1 MEKVLKLYT
10 FIDGVNDT
18 PFPNSDNQAFL
29 TTFKYN
35 AKRMGDVFPTIQ
47 GTLMYPQC
55 LDDAL
60 KGNRVYVI
68 FNDEKYFLKQ
78 TPPSSYSNE
87 DTRYKHELVFESQRS
102 ILGSTYF
109 YDVVVEGENV
119 VNDKPVSNST
129 KFDFYG
135 NLSQFIQRLNY
146 SFQYSNIDY
155 SVVIDSGISSENKKI
170 EFEDSYFI
178 DVLQEAYA
186 QYDVPYYFV
195 GNVIHFGYSQNKI
208 DNVFKVGINNALL
221 SIQKNNAN
229 TKIVNRITGV
239 GSSENIP
246 YYYPNEDAKGVV
258 DILYND
264 ESNSASIV
272 NKQKFKK
279 VKLNDTFKYL
289 DIRAKEVYLNDNN
302 YEHQGNLVQIEDNRY
317 YLGDISLSFTIE
329 KYIDTYFDISYTNG
343 NENDEVVV
351 MLYKGNDL
359 IINDIPF
366 GTYTRK
372 YNPSNYRI
380 VINLN
385 FVSDTSDID
394 IERILSRFNIQVY
407 QQEQAIKGW
416 FLNETKNVDLNDYG
430 IQVASDTPSNDDTI
444 SFKQVSYIIPQ
455 PNLMPPIY
463 RNTQGDDRFYNATNE
478 TYPLNDDSY
487 YSFENPFSVGNPKE
501 HKENFD
507 DIKPSIKGMV
517 NANNLRIDMFSEFA
531 YDTNDNDEFDE
542 EGNYLHPY
550 FFAKLRKFDGDF
562 GFNLF
567 DHAIESG
574 AMTISMTSGSCGSCN
589 FEIGVD
595 ENTQKNIVQ
604 VDDNGNLKRD
614 SNGNVIRRGTPQAR
628 QNDTQNYEVWIA
640 LKKDID
646 TFGVVMPNATY
657 NYKPSVGDTFVII
670 NIDLPQSYVLS
681 AENALKDALIKYM
694 YENNSEKFNFAIT
707 FSRIYFEENPSSL
720 ATLNENSEI
729 TIEYNDKT
737 YELFISD
744 YTYTMSDDRPLP
756 EIKVSL
762 FDSLEI
768 RKNVIQSLQTNI
780 ATLQSTKANK
790 ATSLAAYGIQ
800 DAKISKKGTISLGSK
815 SVAPITQHQEL
826 RTLTITSNGKP
837 IGEYNPNSETTI
849 EIGEIDMDNYLPI
862 EGGTITDSLHI
873 TNKLSMGTLVIPNAE
888 GVVGEHTLMI
898 GEVGTG
904 ADTPEG
910 GGGTADFSQIKV
922 YDTNDVLLGNGS
934 SSGKITIVP
943 YPVIPTKVSAFEN
956 DEGYLK
962 EGDISNELESK
973 VDKVDGK
980 GLSTEDFTT
989 ALKTKLEG
997 LSNYDDTAIN
1007 KSIEGLQGQI
1017 DTLVSG
1023 DAATAIESFNEI
1035 IAFLD
1040 GVEDTET
1047 LEGIIAAIE
1056 QQIADKVSTETFNAL
1071 ATRVGIAETK
1081 ITNLGTRADGLQ
1093 GNIEDLQDDVA
1104 SILDDYLSKA
1114 NGGTIKGAV
1123 TIQAALKM
1131 NTLYL
1136 PNSNN
1141 TPSDYTLSIGSLGSG
1156 ADTPEGGSG
1165 IAQVTINVNGS
1176 PYKTDANGV
1185 VTLPN
1190 YPTIPTW
1197 ATLEGKPTLAAVATS
1212 GKYSDLSGTPTI
1224 PTTLKNPYAL
1234 TFGSKTYDGSVAR
1247 TITAADLGALTS
1259 HQDTSHLLSKTDAAN
1274 TYQPKITTANPLP
1287 YSLVSGTPNLGDLAY
1302 LSSISWN
1309 KITSDKPTTLAGYGI
1324 TDKVAYRE
1332 TGNNF
1337 IHNTNEF
1344 TFAAPAYSSYI
1355 WMNYR
1360 TASGSLDGAITEY
1373 RFAKGAGLSYADIRA
1388 AKYIVNDGTS
1398 SQFLKADGSL
1408 DSTSY
1413 LPLSGG
1419 TMANNAGISWAYN
1432 VHSWNDAVDGFE
1444 CISTTKDAFGYY
1456 SGISYKGYYGLQ
1468 IRAYGGNTDS
1478 IEVRGRND
1486 LSWGTWRTL
1495 IHSGNIGSYALFRY
1509 TPVTLNQNHN
1519 LNDYVKGYYSY
1530 SNAYNPSNSYGTN
1543 TAVLALQ
1550 SSRTVDT
1557 WQIAFN
1563 GNGINDTTG
1572 PDIAVRGN
1580 FANQGWTSWYQ
1591 LATTSSNVASATKL
1605 QTARTIWGQSFDGTG
1620 NVNGSLYGVTN
1631 IFFEPTNTYGIYKGS
1646 NYSEVLTV
1654 DDIAIYAKKTILGG
1668 AGNVGIGTI
1677 SPSYKLDVNGQTR
1690 IVSSPFAGLVIHRQ
1704 GSTSTLG
1711 SAISLS
1717 TDYAQLGVM
1726 GWNQYNEFKLQDG
1739 EGNKFFYGGKDGI
1752 TIDAKLYAPQGASV
1766 DTLTIA
1772 NQGATAHIKFSRA
1785 NFNYIDTPI
1794 NGSLAFTFGTQ
1805 SQAGSTMYIANGSVN
1820 VNGNISAT
1828 SGISINND
1836 EWAAFSVKR
1845 STLGVSSIG
1854 GIDGNGVYFAHVQ
1867 DRVTAYM
1874 YLKAGKGLQVSDNI
1888 SANGI
1893 QLPTSAP
1900 SNPVSGG
1907 YYLYVGTLGT
1917 GATIN

>member
-10 FIDGVNDT
+10 FVDGVNDT
-18 PFPNSDNQAFL
+18 PFPNSSNQAQLGAFR
-29 TTFKYN
+29 YN
-35 AKRMGDVFPTIQ
+35 AKRMGSVFPTIE
-47 GTLMYPQC
+47 GTLMYPKC
-55 LDDAL
+55 LDNEL
-60 KGNRVYVI
+60 QGKRIYVT
-68 FNDEKYFLKQ
+68 FNGEKYFLKQ
-78 TPPSSYSNE
+78 TPTNSYSN
-87 DTRYKHELVFESQRS
+87 DDVRYKHELVFESQRS

-135 NLSQFIQRLNY
+135 DLSQFVQRLNY

-170 EFEDSYFI
+170 AFEDSYFI

-264 ESNSASIV
+264 ESNNTSIV
-272 NKQKFKK
+272 DKQKFKK
-279 VKLNDTFKYL
+279 VKLNDTFKYI
-289 DIRAKEVYLNDNN
+289 DIRAKDVYLNDNN

-359 IINDIPF
+359 IINDMPF

-385 FVSDTSDID
+385 FVSNTNDID
-394 IERILSRFNIQVY
+394 IDRILSRFNIQVY

-444 SFKQVSYIIPQ
+444 SFKQVSYLIPQ

-463 RNTQGDDRFYNATNE
+463 RNTQGNDRFYNATNE
-478 TYPLNDDSY
+478 TYPFNDDSY

-531 YDTNDNDEFDE
+531 YDTNDNDEFNE

-729 TIEYNDKT
+729 TIEYNDKS

-744 YTYTMSDDRPLP
+744 YTYTMSDDKPLP

-780 ATLQSTKANK
+780 ATLQNTKANK

-800 DAKISKKGTISLGSK
+800 DAKISKKGTISLGNK

-862 EGGTITDSLHI
+862 AGGTITDSLHI

-888 GVVGEHTLMI
+888 GIVGEYTL
-898 GEVGTG
+898 EVGLLGAG

-910 GGGTADFSQIKV
+910 GGGGTTDFSQIKV
-922 YDTNDVLLGNGS
+922 YDTNGVLLGNGS

-943 YPVIPTKVSAFEN
+943 YPVVPTDVSAFNN
-956 DEGYLK
+956 DAGYLK
-962 EGDISNELESK
+962 AKDIEGK
-973 VDKVDGK
+973 VDKVEGK

-989 ALKTKLEG
+989 ALKTKLQG
-997 LSNYDDTAIN
+997 LSNYDDSAIN
-1007 KSIEGLQGQI
+1007 EAIEDIQGQI

-1056 QQIADKVSTETFNAL
+1056 QQIASKVSTETFNAL
-1071 ATRVGIAETK
+1071 V
-1081 ITNLGTRADGLQ
+1081 TRADGLQ
-1093 GNIEDLQDDVA
+1093 SNIEDLQDDVTT
-1104 SILDDYLSKA
+1104 ILNDYLSKA
-1114 NGGTIKGAV
+1114 NGGIIKGAV

-1141 TPSDYTLSIGSLGSG
+1141 TPSDYTLSIGTLGSG
-1156 ADTPEGGSG
+1156 ADIPEGSG
-1165 IAQVTINVNGS
+1165 GGIGKVSIYLGAGTT
-1176 PYKTDANGV
+1176 PYDSDAEGKV
-1185 VTLPN
+1185 VLPA
-1190 YPTIPTW
+1190 YPTSLPASDVYDW
-1197 ATLEGKPTLAAVATS
+1197 AKKSSLAASDVP
-1212 GKYSDLSGTPTI
+1212 DLSSSYMSI
-1224 PTTLKNPYAL
+1224 
-1234 TFGSKTYDGSVAR
+1234 
-1247 TITAADLGALTS
+1247 
-1259 HQDTSHLLSKTDAAN
+1259 
-1274 TYQPKITTANPLP
+1274 
-1287 YSLVSGTPNLGDLAY
+1287 NLGGIPM
-1302 LSSISWN
+1302 S
-1309 KITSDKPTTLAGYGI
+1309 TTTNLNRAGYGYDTGGWLYSGPAI
-1324 TDKVAYRE
+1324 AFGSSNGYTALIQQKAGAYELRVSYK
-1332 TGNNF
+1332 NNGV
-1337 IHNTNEF
+1337 
-1344 TFAAPAYSSYI
+1344 
-1355 WMNYR
+1355 
-1360 TASGSLDGAITEY
+1360 ASGSWKTIA
-1373 RFAKGAGLSYADIRA
+1373 F
-1388 AKYIVNDGTS
+1388 TS
-1398 SQFLKADGSL
+1398 DL
-1408 DSTSY
+1408 DSY
-1413 LPLSGG
+1413 LSKSGG
-1419 TMANNAGISWAYN
+1419 LMANNAGIRWSDN
-1432 VHSWNDAVDGFE
+1432 VHSWDAPVSGLE
-1444 CISTTKDAFGYY
+1444 CISTTNESFGYY
-1456 SGISYKGYYGLQ
+1456 AGLSLKGYYGLQ

-1478 IEVRGRND
+1478 IEVRGYD
-1486 LSWGTWRTL
+1486 HSVWGAWRTIIHSGNYESTTDKRYLKLSGGTLSKASSPILTLHRSDYSYDCAIEFSNAVDGRLGLIGIKGSSSDSAKRPFYHDGTNYNYL
-1495 IHSGNIGSYALFRY
+1495 IHSENIGSYAPIY
-1509 TPVTLNQNHN
+1509 
-1519 LNDYVKGYYSY
+1519 
-1530 SNAYNPSNSYGTN
+1530 NAN
-1543 TAVLALQ
+1543 
-1550 SSRTVDT
+1550 
-1557 WQIAFN
+1557 
-1563 GNGINDTTG
+1563 
-1572 PDIAVRGN
+1572 
-1580 FANQGWTSWYQ
+1580 
-1591 LATTSSNVASATKL
+1591 
-1605 QTARTIWGQSFDGTG
+1605 
-1620 NVNGSLYGVTN
+1620 
-1631 IFFEPTNTYGIYKGS
+1631 
-1646 NYSEVLTV
+1646 
-1654 DDIAIYAKKTILGG
+1654 
-1668 AGNVGIGTI
+1668 GNVGIGTTSPLTKLDVSERITSNGMLFRDTDKPNGYTPTYMSEIYQWQDTLFFTRNNPTTGSFLKSVVSINLETGSI
-1677 SPSYKLDVNGQTR
+1677 SSSGASFGGNVYLRDTTGIASTSYKLWFIR
-1690 IVSSPFAGLVIHRQ
+1690 R
-1704 GSTSTLG
+1704 TSTDDYWDYG
-1711 SAISLS
+1711 I
-1717 TDYAQLGVM
+1717 YAQSTKGLT
-1726 GWNQYNEFKLQDG
+1726 
-1739 EGNKFFYGGKDGI
+1739 FF
-1752 TIDAKLYAPQGASV
+1752 QS
-1766 DTLTIA
+1766 
-1772 NQGATAHIKFSRA
+1772 NQGT
-1785 NFNYIDTPI
+1785 NTD
-1794 NGSLAFTFGTQ
+1794 
-1805 SQAGSTMYIANGSVN
+1805 IA
-1820 VNGNISAT
+1820 
-1828 SGISINND
+1828 
-1836 EWAAFSVKR
+1836 W
-1845 STLGVSSIG
+1845 L
-1854 GIDGNGVYFAHVQ
+1854 DGNGNF
-1867 DRVTAYM
+1867 TA
-1874 YLKAGKGLQVSDNI
+1874 K
-1888 SANGI
+1888 GI

-1907 YYLYVGTLGT
+1907 YYLYVGTLGA
-1917 GATIN
+1917 GATIS